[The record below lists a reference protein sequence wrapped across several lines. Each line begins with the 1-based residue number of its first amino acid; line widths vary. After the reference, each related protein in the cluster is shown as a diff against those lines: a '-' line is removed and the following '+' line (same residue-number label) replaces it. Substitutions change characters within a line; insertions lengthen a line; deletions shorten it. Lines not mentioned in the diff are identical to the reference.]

1 MCAAIGLAQSNQGA
15 SLTRVA
21 EEMRAPSAFQ
31 GNRRLPLAG
40 EVLNG
45 PTYAIWETTLRCNQA
60 CRFCGTRAGR
70 ARPDE
75 LTTAEALQL
84 IDQLAEIGVRE
95 VAMHGGETFLR
106 EDWLELV
113 SAIASHDMT
122 PSIVTGGRGVD
133 ATLAKKAQAAG
144 LVAASVSID
153 GREPTHDDLRNIPGS
168 YRGAHRAVRSF
179 LDAGILCGCNT
190 QINRQNMGEIPA
202 LFEDLSQYPLY
213 GWQVQLMAPMGR
225 AADEPDL
232 VLEPYDLLEIMPM
245 LARLRVLADSRGI
258 ALWPGDNVGYFGPF
272 EHTLRDQRVPGG
284 HSSGCGGG
292 ILAIGIEANGD
303 IKGCSAMS
311 SDGFIAGNIRQH
323 RLRTLWDEAAE
334 LKFMR
339 CFDESKLWGYC
350 AGCYYASV
358 CRAGCVWTSAT
369 ILGRYGN
376 CPYCHH
382 RALEYL
388 NAGKRERLTRTRIAP
403 GKIRD
408 RAEFGLE
415 IEPAPAEWAERMLAL
430 NQPLPEPF
438 DERVDSAVPGQ
449 DFDRSPALP

>member
-1 MCAAIGLAQSNQGA
+1 
-15 SLTRVA
+15 
-21 EEMRAPSAFQ
+21 MRAPSAIR

-40 EVLNG
+40 EVLTG

-75 LTTAEALQL
+75 LTTVEALDV

-106 EDWLELV
+106 QDWLELV
-113 SAIASHDMT
+113 AAIVAHDMT
-122 PSIVTGGRGVD
+122 PSIVTGGRGISAAD
-133 ATLAKKAQAAG
+133 AQQAKAAG
-144 LVAASVSID
+144 LAAASVSID
-153 GREPTHDDLRNIPGS
+153 GVEATHDDLRNIPGS
-168 YRGAHRAVRSF
+168 HQSAYRALDNF
-179 LDAGILCGCNT
+179 LAAGILIGCNT
-190 QINRQNMGEIPA
+190 QVNRQNMREIPA
-202 LFEDLSQYPLY
+202 LFEELSQYPLY

-232 VLEPYDLLEIMPM
+232 ILQPYDLLEIMPM
-245 LARLRVLADSRGI
+245 LARLRGLADSRGI

-311 SDGFIAGNIRQH
+311 SDGFVAGNVRQH
-323 RLRTLWDEAAE
+323 RLRKLWDEAAE

-350 AGCYYASV
+350 ASCYYASV
-358 CRAGCVWTSAT
+358 CKAGCVWTSAT

-382 RALEYL
+382 RALEHL
-388 NAGKRERLTRTRIAP
+388 AAGKRERLTRITKAP
-403 GKIRD
+403 GTIRD
-408 RAEFGLE
+408 RAEFSIE
-415 IEPAPAEWAERMLAL
+415 VEPAPADWADQMRQL
-430 NQPLPEPF
+430 NQPLADSVEDSASSAAPEPSV
-438 DERVDSAVPGQ
+438 EN
-449 DFDRSPALP
+449 LPQSL